1 MFWQSISSFV
11 VSLPN
16 VSEKNVKGLLF
27 RKQPLHT
34 SPNRLKEGNEKKSL
48 SLPWESNPFSWLC
61 LWAEKQSECFKPEI
75 FDELTS
81 AWLSDTI
88 DVFLAEM
95 WKAAPPDSK
104 SKLEETSLLRFVS
117 LLKWNSSKLA
127 WIFYL
132 HRRLTVFLKQKASQI
147 ILHKARLLFQPCFRQ
162 LKAKLFSIP

>member
-1 MFWQSISSFV
+1 MWGRLLSRQRTAFAFQNWQSNSNFV

-16 VSEKNVKGLLF
+16 VSEKDVKGLLF

-61 LWAEKQSECFKPEI
+61 LWAEKQNDCSKPKK

-88 DVFLAEM
+88 DVFLAKM
-95 WKAAPPDSK
+95 GNAAPPGSK
-104 SKLEETSLLRFVS
+104 SKLEETSLLCFVS
-117 LLKWNSSKLA
+117 LLNWYGSKHK
-127 WIFYL
+127 YL
-132 HRRLTVFLKQKASQI
+132 YFLSAQELNCVFEI
-147 ILHKARLLFQPCFRQ
+147 
-162 LKAKLFSIP
+162 

>member
-1 MFWQSISSFV
+1 MRRLLSRQRTAFAFQNWQSNSNFV

-16 VSEKNVKGLLF
+16 VSEKDVKGLLF

-61 LWAEKQSECFKPEI
+61 SWAESQSDCSKPKK

-88 DVFLAEM
+88 EVFLAKMEN
-95 WKAAPPDSK
+95 AAPPDSK
-104 SKLEETSLLRFVS
+104 ASSKRRACFVLLSTETSGYAGGGILRKKALASSIERSELLM
-117 LLKWNSSKLA
+117 KYQSK
-127 WIFYL
+127 
-132 HRRLTVFLKQKASQI
+132 
-147 ILHKARLLFQPCFRQ
+147 
-162 LKAKLFSIP
+162 